1 MNDYLGANG
10 SPCGGMH
17 TGAGQ
22 QQNSGMYNAGIS
34 QSSAYAQPALP
45 SGMNSGINTAGL
57 NAAGV
62 SGSGTAIPA
71 AGSTVL
77 DSTQFLN
84 GYLQTQI
91 GKSVTVEFLFGTDTL
106 SDRTGTLLAVGA
118 NYIVIREIGTQNQLV
133 CDFFSIK
140 IVRIYQST

>member
-1 MNDYLGANG
+1 MNDYLGANT
-10 SPCGGMH
+10 SPCGDMHAGM
-17 TGAGQ
+17 GQ
-22 QQNSGMYNAGIS
+22 QQGGGMYNAGIS
-34 QSSAYAQPALP
+34 QSSAFVQPALP
-45 SGMNSGINTAGL
+45 GGLPSGGL
-57 NAAGV
+57 
-62 SGSGTAIPA
+62 SGSGTAVPA
-71 AGSTVL
+71 SGSTVL
-77 DSTQFLN
+77 NSTQFLN